1 MKSARSLYE
10 HSNRFTEVK
19 KLKSTV
25 YVCSLNP
32 CKVSMSTLQGLCTQK
47 LRSTVLTL
55 LTSYL
60 CQSMHHDIIQCVCV
74 SVCVYVC
81 LCMSVCLSWI
91 LVTIEETKA
100 QRSEEF
106 QTSWSWRET

>member
-47 LRSTVLTL
+47 LSSTVLTL
-55 LTSYL
+55 LPSSL
-60 CQSMHHDIIQCVCV
+60 CQSMHHDIIPCV
-74 SVCVYVC
+74 SVC
-81 LCMSVCLSWI
+81 MSVCVCVGLSV
-91 LVTIEETKA
+91 LD
-100 QRSEEF
+100 F
-106 QTSWSWRET
+106 GYN